1 MFKRRDFGRLVVLT
15 ALAAALTMSPAMA
28 QSWPTRPISLV
39 VPFAVG
45 SGSDLLARVLGPRL
59 AELLGQPVVVENI
72 SGAGG
77 STGSSR
83 VAQSPPEGYHV
94 LLGSVERS
102 PSTSRSTRS
111 RPTMPPSI
119 FLRSVLLPSN
129 RWC

>member
-1 MFKRRDFGRLVVLT
+1 MFKGRDFGRLVVSSVF
-15 ALAAALTMSPAMA
+15 AAALTVSPAMA

-83 VAQSPPEGYHV
+83 VAQSPQKAI
-94 LLGSVERS
+94 
-102 PSTSRSTRS
+102 TSLWPLSACLT
-111 RPTMPPSI
+111 
-119 FLRSVLLPSN
+119 
-129 RWC
+129 